1 MKHLWKVYLVS
12 SKDFA
17 SDLCG
22 TFSICVLANNVLDA
36 HAKALKVFARQQRV
50 KGSREASVKHP
61 IVTSIHHD
69 TTLDN

>member
-1 MKHLWKVYLVS
+1 MKHVWKVYLAS

-22 TFSICVLANNVLDA
+22 SFSVCVLANNVLDA

-50 KGSREASVKHP
+50 KGSREASVKYP
-61 IVTSIHHD
+61 IVISIHRD
-69 TTLDN
+69 ATLDN